1 MAESETI
8 LENKDKYT
16 QESLDQLSNVLSDLK
31 AAVESGDKELI
42 QSAYAK
48 VDEAIQNLKELTK
61 NPSEETTE
69 KPNRKTHQNT

>member
-31 AAVESGDKELI
+31 AAVESVIK
-42 QSAYAK
+42 
-48 VDEAIQNLKELTK
+48 NLFNLLMQKLMK
-61 NPSEETTE
+61 LF
-69 KPNRKTHQNT
+69 KI